1 MSNKKFKIAFIGGAK
16 NSAVGYAHF
25 CACRMDNYFEIVA
38 GCFSRDKNISEETG
52 LIYGVSPER
61 IYTDWRKMLI
71 AEKNKIDAIT
81 VITPTPLHFEVVKE
95 ALKAGIPVICE
106 KSLAM
111 NPKEVKEIIEIQKRT
126 NGFLA
131 VTYNYT
137 GYPIIREL
145 RRLISKG
152 KIGKILHFQAQMP
165 QEGFIRLN
173 KNGEKP
179 IPQKWR
185 LEDKTIPT
193 IYLDLC
199 SHLHEIIFYLINE
212 KPVSVIADQ
221 SSDGWFENIIDNVS
235 CLSRYT
241 NNIQGQFWFSKSAIG
256 HRNGLSISI
265 FGTKGS
271 VSWSQMNPE
280 FAEISYIDGT
290 KQILDR
296 ASNEI
301 LEADKL
307 RYTRFKAGH
316 PAGFIEAFANVYND
330 IYNALNEYKNTNQW
344 KSSEIFGADLALE
357 GMLFL
362 EAMVKSSQSKNWQKV
377 ETNEFE
383 FIEV

>member
-1 MSNKKFKIAFIGGAK
+1 MFNKKLKLAFIGGAK

-25 CACRMDNYFEIVA
+25 CACRMDNCFEIVA
-38 GCFSRDKNISEETG
+38 GCFSRNKDISIETG
-52 LIYGVSPER
+52 IMYGVSQDR
-61 IYTDWRKMLI
+61 IYTDWRKMI
-71 AEKNKIDAIT
+71 MAEKNKIDAIS
-81 VITPTPLHFEVVKE
+81 VITPTPLHFEIVKE
-95 ALKAGIPVICE
+95 ALEAGIPVICE

-111 NPKEVKEIIEIQKRT
+111 NPEEVKKLIEIQKRT

-145 RRLISKG
+145 KKIIKDG

-193 IYLDLC
+193 IHLDLC

-212 KPVSVIADQ
+212 KPIEVIADQ
-221 SSDGWFENIIDNVS
+221 SSDGWFKNIIDNVS

-256 HRNGLSISI
+256 YRNGLSISI

-271 VSWSQMNPE
+271 ISWSQMNPE
-280 FAEISYIDGT
+280 FAEISYLDGT

-296 ASNEI
+296 ASNDI

-316 PAGFIEAFANVYND
+316 PAGFIEAFANVYFD
-330 IYNALNEYKNTNQW
+330 IHSALNEYQNTGTW
-344 KSSEIFGADLALE
+344 KSSEIFGADFALE
-357 GMLFL
+357 GLEFL
-362 EAMVKSSQSKNWQKV
+362 NAMVKSSQCKSWQKIT
-377 ETNEFE
+377 TNELV
-383 FIEV
+383 EV